1 MGERFRFWQPSRVL
15 ALGFLGVVLLGTL
28 LLSLPGATA
37 TGRRAPLIDAFFTAV
52 SSVCVTGLVV
62 RDTGTYWSP
71 FGQTVIMLLV
81 QVGGLGIMTFST
93 LFALLR
99 GKRISLP
106 ERLTIQTALG
116 HIELAG
122 VVRLTK
128 LILLL
133 TLAVETGGAFL
144 LGLRFLA
151 DYPAPQ
157 ALYLGFFHAISAFN
171 NAGFDLFTT
180 SMIRY
185 NRDPLVLLTVAL
197 LIIVGGIGFTVV
209 VDLGRL
215 GRERLAGGIHHLSM
229 QTKLVLALTGF
240 LLALGTIL
248 VLLWEGG
255 NPETLGGMSPGAKVM
270 NAFFMATV
278 PRTAGF
284 NSVAVPSLRETTLFF
299 MVMLMFVGASP
310 GGTGGGVKTT
320 TFGVVVMSVWATIRG
335 RGEVDLFGRRVSHEV
350 VGRSLAIVAI
360 SLFIVTT
367 GILVLDVT
375 ERKPLLPVMFEVMSA
390 FGTVGLSMGL
400 TPELTLP
407 GKLILSII
415 MFAGRLGPLTLALAL
430 AQAGPPVRPA
440 VRFPEEKIMVG

>member
-1 MGERFRFWQPSRVL
+1 MEERSRFWQPSRLL
-15 ALGFLGVVLLGTL
+15 AFGFLGVILTGTF

-62 RDTGTYWSP
+62 HDTGTYWSL
-71 FGQTVIMLLV
+71 FGQTVVMLLV
-81 QVGGLGIMTFST
+81 QVGGLGIMTLST

-106 ERLTIQTALG
+106 ERLAIQTALG

-128 LILLL
+128 LILLM
-133 TLAVETGGAFL
+133 TLLMETLGAFL

-151 DYPAPQ
+151 DYPPMQ
-157 ALYLGFFHAISAFN
+157 ALYLGFFHSISAFN

-185 NRDPLVLLTVAL
+185 NRDPLVLFTIAF
-197 LIIVGGIGFTVV
+197 LIIAGGLGFTVA

-215 GRERLAGGIHHLSM
+215 LRERFVGGIHHLSM
-229 QTKLVLALTGF
+229 QTRLVLGLTTL
-240 LLALGTIL
+240 LLALGTALIL
-248 VLLWEGG
+248 FWEGG

-284 NSVAVPSLRETTLFF
+284 NSVPMPSLRETTLFF
-299 MVMLMFVGASP
+299 MILLMFVGASP

-320 TFGVVVMSVWATIRG
+320 TFGVLIMSVMSTIRG
-335 RGEVDLFGRRVSHEV
+335 RTEVNLFGRRVSGEV
-350 VGRSLAIVAI
+350 VRRSLAIVVI
-360 SLFIVTT
+360 SLFLVTT
-367 GILVLDVT
+367 GILVLDFA
-375 ERKPLLPVMFEVMSA
+375 EQKPLLPVMFEVMSA
-390 FGTVGLSMGL
+390 FGTVGLSVGL
-400 TPELTLP
+400 TPELTP
-407 GKLILSII
+407 SGKLILSAI